1 MEAAVL
7 AGLVGIGYLFNN
19 QNKENNPITPQV
31 NNESVTPNG
40 DNLYNSEF
48 YNEADQ
54 MVTTLANRNF
64 EASHEKGTNVINS
77 QKLDRIGSN
86 INQESTST
94 IQELKDDMEDYTYS
108 NAAGGYLS
116 VKEFQSDD
124 RGIMVEPFFASAPA
138 NVNMD
143 EPRRLNQTQGGN
155 EFYESKRE
163 TSNFFPLEQQNIFGN
178 QFGEGM
184 GDPSR
189 YNSPMNRSNELPFT
203 QQRVQHIDSKS
214 GLNSEIG
221 KMIADSTNI
230 DKLRAISNPKLSY
243 KAKVLS
249 GKEVNDQRGL
259 EGKLFKHD
267 PDTFYENT
275 PERYFVTNGAYLEKS
290 GRPKEL
296 LKGTNRAILN
306 KQPIGNASPSTYE
319 AHEERP
325 FVRKPLKNQ
334 LGSDT
339 VRNATMVAPL
349 VSTDIQ
355 QASYRVLPNER
366 DVTTLRNHVSNL
378 TTDVGEHT
386 LGIQDILKKT
396 VKQTTLDPKNNGN
409 IQNRDFEHTLGIMD
423 NLKKTKKQTTINS
436 KNNGNLVGDYKKRTA
451 GYEVPE
457 TTTKDTIMYS
467 YYGGGGGF
475 MKEEMSDENYLNA
488 ETNPTKEI
496 IAQGRYP
503 VPEKTKLANGEDSIN
518 MEIKKIETDYFSHR
532 QAGLDKVYDEIPTKK
547 SYEITTMKDRLDD
560 ESIATRIDPK
570 LLNPFR
576 NNPYTQTLGSVA
588 GY

>member
-19 QNKENNPITPQV
+19 QNKDNNPITPQV
-31 NNESVTPNG
+31 TGQSVTPNG
-40 DNLYNSEF
+40 ENLYNSQF
-48 YNEADQ
+48 YNEADK
-54 MVTTLANRNF
+54 MVSTLANRNF
-64 EASHEKGTNVINS
+64 EASHEEGSNVINS

-86 INQESTST
+86 INQETST
-94 IQELKDDMEDYTYS
+94 TVQELRDDMEDYTYS

-124 RGIMVEPFFASAPA
+124 RGITMEPFFSNAPA
-138 NVNMD
+138 NINID
-143 EPRRLNQTQGGN
+143 EPRRLNQTQGGA
-155 EFYESKRE
+155 EFYQSKRE
-163 TSNFFPLEQQNIFGN
+163 QSNFFPLEKQEVFGN
-178 QFGEGM
+178 TFGKGM
-184 GDPSR
+184 GDQGR
-189 YNSPMNRSNELPFT
+189 YNVGLIRSNELPFT
-203 QQRVQHIDSKS
+203 QQKIQHIDSKS

-221 KMIADSTNI
+221 KMIADSSNI
-230 DKLRAISNPKLSY
+230 DKLRTISNPKLSY
-243 KAKVLS
+243 KGKVLA
-249 GKEVNDQRGL
+249 GKDSIDQRGL
-259 EGKLFKHD
+259 EGQVFKHD
-267 PDTFYENT
+267 PESFYENN
-275 PERYFVTNGAYLEKS
+275 PNRYFVTNGAYLEKS
-290 GRPKEL
+290 GRPEQL
-296 LKGTNRAILN
+296 LKGTNRAIFN
-306 KQPIGNASPSTYE
+306 KQPIGNASPETYE

-349 VSTDIQ
+349 VGTDIH

-378 TTDVGEHT
+378 KTVNGEHT
-386 LGIQDILKKT
+386 LGLQDTLKKT
-396 VKQTTLDPKNNGN
+396 VKQTTLNPKNNGN
-409 IQNRDFEHTLGIMD
+409 IQNRDFEHTLGILD
-423 NLKKTKKQTTINS
+423 DIKKTKKQTTINS
-436 KNNGNLVGDYKKRTA
+436 KNNGNLTGDYRKRTS
-451 GYEVPE
+451 GYENPE
-457 TTTKDTIMYS
+457 TTTKDTVLYS

-475 MKEEMSDENYLNA
+475 MKEEMSDENYLHA

-503 VPEKTKLANGEDSIN
+503 VPEKTKLVNGEDSIN
-518 MEIKKIETDYFSHR
+518 MEIKKIESDYFTHR
-532 QAGLDKVYDEIPTKK
+532 QSGIDKVYDEIPTKN
-547 SYEITTMKDRLDD
+547 SYEITTMKNRLED

-576 NNPYTQTLGSVA
+576 NNPYTQSIGSVA

>member
-19 QNKENNPITPQV
+19 QNKENNPITPHV

-214 GLNSEIG
+214 GLN
-221 KMIADSTNI
+221 
-230 DKLRAISNPKLSY
+230 
-243 KAKVLS
+243 
-249 GKEVNDQRGL
+249 
-259 EGKLFKHD
+259 
-267 PDTFYENT
+267 
-275 PERYFVTNGAYLEKS
+275 
-290 GRPKEL
+290 
-296 LKGTNRAILN
+296 
-306 KQPIGNASPSTYE
+306 
-319 AHEERP
+319 
-325 FVRKPLKNQ
+325 
-334 LGSDT
+334 
-339 VRNATMVAPL
+339 
-349 VSTDIQ
+349 
-355 QASYRVLPNER
+355 
-366 DVTTLRNHVSNL
+366 
-378 TTDVGEHT
+378 
-386 LGIQDILKKT
+386 
-396 VKQTTLDPKNNGN
+396 
-409 IQNRDFEHTLGIMD
+409 
-423 NLKKTKKQTTINS
+423 
-436 KNNGNLVGDYKKRTA
+436 
-451 GYEVPE
+451 
-457 TTTKDTIMYS
+457 
-467 YYGGGGGF
+467 
-475 MKEEMSDENYLNA
+475 
-488 ETNPTKEI
+488 
-496 IAQGRYP
+496 
-503 VPEKTKLANGEDSIN
+503 
-518 MEIKKIETDYFSHR
+518 
-532 QAGLDKVYDEIPTKK
+532 
-547 SYEITTMKDRLDD
+547 
-560 ESIATRIDPK
+560 
-570 LLNPFR
+570 
-576 NNPYTQTLGSVA
+576 
-588 GY
+588 